1 MTQVSNKSIAIK
13 MWTWIAML
21 LAVTVLWQLAGAT
34 SKGRWLISQPS
45 LLLQYAHLHAD
56 EIFRSA
62 KYTAVES
69 SLGMLV
75 ATLFS
80 LGFGLGAVYVP
91 RLANFV
97 YPWLLASQV
106 IPFVCLAPLVILM
119 FGPGPSGKI
128 FLSAL
133 MSFFPIV
140 TNVLTG
146 MREVPGPQ
154 LELMRMMKAKKLV
167 VIRHVFVPN
176 GLPYFFA
183 GLRVAAPFAVI
194 GAIVAEFNGAEWGV
208 GKDIFIAAK
217 RLEPEL
223 MMLGIFSGT
232 LLSALLYSVAVFS
245 EKCLGEWYQKGTQ
258 K

>member
-1 MTQVSNKSIAIK
+1 MTPDAKKATALRT
-13 MWTWIAML
+13 WTWIAML
-21 LAVTVLWQLAGAT
+21 LAVMVLWQLAGAT

-45 LLLQYAHLHAD
+45 LILRYAQLHAS
-56 EIFRSA
+56 EILRSA
-62 KYTAVES
+62 MYTAVES
-69 SLGMLV
+69 FLGMLG

-80 LGFGLGAVYVP
+80 LGFGLGAVYLP
-91 RLANFV
+91 RLANIF

-106 IPFVCLAPLVILM
+106 VPFVCLAPLVILM

-146 MREVPGPQ
+146 MREVPSPP
-154 LELMRMMKAKKLV
+154 LELMRMMKAKKQM
-167 VIRHVFVPN
+167 VIRHVFVPH

-223 MMLGIFSGT
+223 MMLGILSGT
-232 LLSALLYSVAVFS
+232 LLSALLYSIAVFS
-245 EKCLGEWYQKGTQ
+245 EKGIGDWYQKGIQ